1 MHAARL
7 HQFNSPL
14 QYEEAP
20 EPRAGADDVVV
31 ELRYIAVNPL
41 DIWVTR
47 GTVAGG
53 KQHLPFIPG
62 SEGAGTADG
71 KPVLVHGHGLGVM
84 RDGTYAERVAVPRG
98 ALNPLPDGVDM
109 QQAAALGVAGVTAW
123 RTARDLAALR
133 PDDRAVVLGASGGV
147 GSLIV
152 QLAKGTGA
160 TVWGQVGSRDKA
172 ALVEELGTDRAF
184 VATAETLV
192 EAVADLK
199 PTVIFDALGDGFTGA
214 AIEALQPHGRLI
226 IFGAS
231 AGPRAEFGVA
241 SLYRKGLT
249 IYGYGGINEPPERL
263 AEATEKVVA
272 ELMAG
277 RLRVP
282 IDEVLPLAQA
292 AEAHRRILDRAV
304 RGKILLQP

>member
-1 MHAARL
+1 MHAVWL
-7 HQFNSPL
+7 HEFNTPL
-14 QYEEAP
+14 RYEAAP
-20 EPRAGADDVVV
+20 EPRPGADEALV
-31 ELRYIAVNPL
+31 EVRYSAVNPL
-41 DIWVTR
+41 DIAVTR

-53 KQHLPFIPG
+53 TQRLPFIVG
-62 SEGAGTADG
+62 SEGAGVADG
-71 KPVLVHGHGLGVM
+71 KPVLVHGHGLGLL

-98 ALNPLPDGVDM
+98 ALHPLPEGVDL
-109 QQAAALGVAGVTAW
+109 QQAAALGIAGVTAW
-123 RTARDLAALR
+123 RAARDLAALQ
-133 PDDRAVVLGASGGV
+133 PADRAVVLGASGGV

-160 TVWGQVGSRDKA
+160 TVWGQVGSPDKA
-172 ALVEELGTDRAF
+172 ALVEGLGADRAV
-184 VATAETLV
+184 VATAATLV
-192 EAVADLK
+192 ETVADLK

-226 IFGAS
+226 LFGAA
-231 AGPRAEFGVA
+231 AGPRAEVQVA

-249 IYGYGGINEPPERL
+249 VYGYGGFNEPPDRL
-263 AEATEKVVA
+263 AEGTEKVVA

-292 AEAHRRILDRAV
+292 AEAHRRLLDRAV

>member
-7 HQFNSPL
+7 HEFNMPL

-20 EPRAGADDVVV
+20 EPRAGADEVVV
-31 ELRYIAVNPL
+31 DLRYIAVNPL

-53 KQHLPFIPG
+53 KQRLPFIPG
-62 SEGAGTADG
+62 SEGAGTAEG
-71 KPVLVHGHGLGVM
+71 KPVLVHGLGLGVA

-98 ALNPLPDGVDM
+98 ALNPLPEGVDM

-152 QLAKGTGA
+152 QLARGTGA
-160 TVWGQVGSRDKA
+160 TVWGQAGSQDKA
-172 ALVEELGTDRAF
+172 ALIEELGADHAF
-184 VATAETLV
+184 VADAGALV

-199 PTVIFDALGDGFTGA
+199 PTVIFDALGGGFTGA

-231 AGPRAEFGVA
+231 AGPRAEIQVA

-282 IDEVLPLAQA
+282 IDDVLPLAQA